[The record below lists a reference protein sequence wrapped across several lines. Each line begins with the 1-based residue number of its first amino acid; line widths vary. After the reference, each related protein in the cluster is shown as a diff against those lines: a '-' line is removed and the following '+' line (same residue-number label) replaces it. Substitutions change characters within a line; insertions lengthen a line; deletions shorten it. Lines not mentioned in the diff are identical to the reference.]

1 MVLISFKLYARIDEM
16 TYPKAENIIA
26 IFGIKVFWVFEVK
39 LPNVSN
45 PIIKNTPIKPTIIEI
60 NFNNVNL
67 SSLVKKWDNKS
78 AKIGATES
86 SNPAVLDWIYCSDQL
101 IKKKGINEKN
111 INFGKSVSV
120 DTETM
125 GLKFP
130 ISPMIIIK
138 KIFFFDK
145 LNLYPLNK
153 QKE

>member
-78 AKIGATES
+78 AKIGAAES
-86 SNPAVLDWIYCSDQL
+86 SKPAVLDWIYCSDQL
-101 IKKKGINEKN
+101 IKKKGI
-111 INFGKSVSV
+111 
-120 DTETM
+120 
-125 GLKFP
+125 KFP

>member
-101 IKKKGINEKN
+101 IKKKGI
-111 INFGKSVSV
+111 
-120 DTETM
+120 
-125 GLKFP
+125 KFP
-130 ISPMIIIK
+130 ISPMIMIK

>member
-101 IKKKGINEKN
+101 IKKKGI
-111 INFGKSVSV
+111 
-120 DTETM
+120 
-125 GLKFP
+125 KFP
-130 ISPMIIIK
+130 IRPMIIIK

>member
-1 MVLISFKLYARIDEM
+1 M

-45 PIIKNTPIKPTIIEI
+45 PIINNTPIEPTIIEI

-101 IKKKGINEKN
+101 IKKKGI
-111 INFGKSVSV
+111 
-120 DTETM
+120 
-125 GLKFP
+125 KFP
-130 ISPMIIIK
+130 ISPMTIIK

-145 LNLYPLNK
+145 LNLYPLNI

>member
-1 MVLISFKLYARIDEM
+1 M

-26 IFGIKVFWVFEVK
+26 IFGIKVFWELEVK
-39 LPNVSN
+39 LPNVSK
-45 PIIKNTPIKPTIIEI
+45 PIINSTPIEPTIIEI

-101 IKKKGINEKN
+101 IKKKGI
-111 INFGKSVSV
+111 
-120 DTETM
+120 
-125 GLKFP
+125 KFP